1 LADDE
6 AKHITEKG
14 PKEIA
19 EKQNKA
25 PGEET
30 EIKAKAVA
38 SSQQQPNQTIRF
50 LQDQDRRGRRGL
62 LYPGQH
68 HHSVGVHQDSCP
80 ARGGGSSG

>member
-6 AKHITEKG
+6 VKHSTEKG

-19 EKQNKA
+19 KNQNKA

-38 SSQQQPNQTIRF
+38 RSQQQPNRTIQF
-50 LQDQDRRGRRGL
+50 L
-62 LYPGQH
+62 
-68 HHSVGVHQDSCP
+68 
-80 ARGGGSSG
+80 